1 MTFLIKTIWI
11 RSFVALW
18 IVECKL
24 FLRQP
29 TAAFFTFVLPISFFL
44 LFGSIFGEA
53 PLWDRP
59 DVRYI
64 DFYAPALMAAY
75 IGQTGLVNL
84 TNSLSEYRLLGIL
97 KRYVVSPAL
106 ARILPLCPH
115 YNANSHIYYF
125 CFEFIRSRRGCFRPS
140 FSRTFGSCPFCRD
153 DLYCLLFCFG
163 FLGQQYFQI
172 SKERPSS
179 VPIFVSHHVFY
190 VRSYFSPT
198 NVSRLATGFKL
209 GFPFDPCRYNLLWC
223 MAWRSDISI
232 CKIITFSYRHN
243 RAVVLNLYSNIQMG
257 GVKIH
262 YGLSKV
268 EFRLHKFLSRIFA

>member
-1 MTFLIKTIWI
+1 MTFLSKTIWP

-29 TAAFFTFVLPISFFL
+29 TSAFFTFVLPICFFS

-97 KRYVVSPAL
+97 KRYVVSPLSLGFYLCVHIIMQTVVFTVSAL
-106 ARILPLCPH
+106 SLFVVAESVFDLHFHGHLIVVLFVGVICIACFFALGFLVNSISKSPRSTQALCQFLFLIMFFTSGATFPRQMFPDWLQVLSWGSPLTH
-115 YNANSHIYYF
+115 AVTT
-125 CFEFIRSRRGCFRPS
+125 
-140 FSRTFGSCPFCRD
+140 FSGVWLGDPISQYVKSLLFLTVITVLSCLISTRTFRW
-153 DLYCLLFCFG
+153 
-163 FLGQQYFQI
+163 
-172 SKERPSS
+172 E
-179 VPIFVSHHVFY
+179 V
-190 VRSYFSPT
+190 
-198 NVSRLATGFKL
+198 
-209 GFPFDPCRYNLLWC
+209 
-223 MAWRSDISI
+223 
-232 CKIITFSYRHN
+232 
-243 RAVVLNLYSNIQMG
+243 
-257 GVKIH
+257 
-262 YGLSKV
+262 
-268 EFRLHKFLSRIFA
+268 